1 MPFKQLARL
10 VMAPIRRERTRL
22 RRFRRAVAER
32 KLVRQAGVNVL
43 SGPMLGL
50 TLIPATA
57 GLGPKLLG
65 TFEQEIWPAI
75 DRILR
80 IAPQHIVS
88 IGSAEGYYPIGLLR
102 QLSTAHGS
110 AFETLVAHRIGMQ
123 EMARI
128 NQIGLDRL
136 AIHGT
141 CDPEALRATLQR
153 TEFERT
159 VAIVDVEGAER
170 ELLDLDRIPTLRH
183 TFVLVEVHDFVD
195 PQISTLLRER
205 FRTTHTFTVYRSR
218 ARRIEDLPAVPGMGA
233 RLLMRAAQEGR
244 PTTMEWFWFEPHSA
258 TARRPGPPECVPRR
272 EA

>member
-141 CDPEALRATLQR
+141 CNPEALRATLQR

-183 TFVLVEVHDFVD
+183 AFVLVEVHDFVD

-218 ARRIEDLPAVPGMGA
+218 ARRIEDLPAVPGLGA

-244 PTTMEWFWFEPHSA
+244 PTTMEWFWFEPHSGNRSEA
-258 TARRPGPPECVPRR
+258 WTARMCSSS
-272 EA
+272 